1 MTYFLKQGNT
11 YRVSKKE
18 ALDLKEKLPAGNY
31 VIKKNEMTGEM
42 FLEAIDKFE
51 FKGKVYGDTMKRADR
66 ILNTF
71 QSRPATTGVM
81 LTGEKGSGK
90 TLLAKMLSIKG
101 YEQDIP
107 TIVINAPWCGDQF
120 NAFIQSIEQPLIV
133 IFDEFE
139 KVYDEN
145 DQEAMLTLLDGV
157 YPSKKLFV
165 LTCND
170 KWRVNQHMRNRPGRI
185 FYMVNFTG
193 LDEAFIREY
202 CGDNLNDKSHT
213 DKIVNIASVFS
224 AFNFD
229 MLKAMVE
236 EMNRYNES
244 PQDALRIL
252 NVKAE
257 FDSGATYSVEVYR
270 GDRKADRVSPTHW
283 TGTPL
288 STKDIS
294 ISYWFK
300 SLKNLKK
307 AEPEQPALS
316 TLLSS
321 SPSSD
326 VDEESEDSGWNER
339 EFSNDDLVKFNSKSG
354 QFIFEKNG
362 TTVILM
368 KETTKYFNFDAF

>member
-1 MTYFLKQGNT
+1 MKSGNT
-11 YRVSKKE
+11 FRIATKE
-18 ALDLKEKLPAGNY
+18 SMDLHEVLPVGNY
-31 VIKKNEMTGEM
+31 VVKQ
-42 FLEAIDKFE
+42 DQFE
-51 FKGKVYGDTMKRADR
+51 NFFIEQIEDFDVPTKMYGDTLRNTDR
-66 ILNTF
+66 IINSF
-71 QSRPATTGVM
+71 WDRDKSTGVM
-81 LTGEKGSGK
+81 LVGEKGSGK
-90 TLLAKMLSIKG
+90 TLLSKNICVEMAKQG
-101 YEQDIP
+101 VP
-107 TIVINAPWCGDQF
+107 TIVINAAWHGDKF
-120 NAFIQSIEQPLIV
+120 NTLIQSIQQPCIV
-133 IFDEFE
+133 LFDEFE
-139 KVYDEN
+139 KVYNGEE
-145 DQEAMLTLLDGV
+145 QEAMLTLLDGI
-157 YPSKKLFV
+157 YSSRKLFL
-165 LTCND
+165 LTSND
-170 KWRVNQHMRNRPGRI
+170 KWRVDSHMRNRPGRI

-244 PQDALRIL
+244 PQEALRIL

-300 SLKNLKK
+300 SLKK
-307 AEPEQPALS
+307 AEPEQTKGIALS
-316 TLLSS
+316 AMLSS

-339 EFSNDDLVKFNSKSG
+339 EFGNDDLVKFNSKSG

-362 TTVILM
+362 TTLILM
-368 KETTKYFNFDAF
+368 KETAKYFNFDAF